1 MDKEF
6 LIEPRFKT
14 MADLNVVDVD
24 DQNEDK
30 EIGERTREQA
40 TVEGGPIVDK
50 TIQPE
55 LESGE

>member
-40 TVEGGPIVDK
+40 TVEGVPIVDK
-50 TIQPE
+50 TIQTE

>member
-40 TVEGGPIVDK
+40 TVEGVPIVDK
-50 TIQPE
+50 TIQP
-55 LESGE
+55 